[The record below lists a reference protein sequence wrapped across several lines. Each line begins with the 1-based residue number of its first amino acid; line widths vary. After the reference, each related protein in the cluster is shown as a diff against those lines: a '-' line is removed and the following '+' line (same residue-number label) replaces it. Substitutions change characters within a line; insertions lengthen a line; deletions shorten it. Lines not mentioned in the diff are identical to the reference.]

1 METPSGN
8 WTVFA
13 LGNSGKRVP
22 DFALREN
29 FLWFAFYIE
38 ERVSREKV

>member
-29 FLWFAFYIE
+29 FLWFVFYIE
-38 ERVSREKV
+38 ERVLR